1 MNFNELYENLKV
13 LDETR
18 APKEFKNDA
27 GQLHS
32 KDDRPSYMSSN
43 RQHIMWHKNGKLH
56 REKGPAET
64 WGTVTK
70 YTIRFWKDGE
80 IHRSDGPAE
89 IRNTTIF
96 TPNLT
101 WYKNGVIHRSDGPAA
116 ITFVNGQYDLDWYT
130 NGTKLDRFNL
140 PKDVQKLADGYTQAD
155 AKKEYDKFIN
165 QAESY
170 MEKSIE
176 FVNEIDNPTSEE

>member
-1 MNFNELYENLKV
+1 MNFNELFENLKV

-18 APKEFKNDA
+18 AAKEWKNSA

-32 KDDRPSYMSSN
+32 TDGKPSYMSSN
-43 RQHIMWHKNGKLH
+43 RQHVMWHKNGKLH
-56 REKGPAET
+56 RENGPAET

-70 YTIRFWKDGE
+70 YTVRFWKDGE
-80 IHRSDGPAE
+80 IHRTDGPAE

-101 WYKNGVIHRSDGPAA
+101 WYKNGNIHRSNGPAA

-130 NGTKLDRFNL
+130 DGTKLDKFNL
-140 PKDVQKLADGYTQAD
+140 PRDMQKVADSYTQSD
-155 AKKEYDKFIN
+155 AEKEYKKYIN
-165 QAESY
+165 EAESF
-170 MEKSIE
+170 MEKSLK
-176 FVNEIDNPTSEE
+176 FVEDVDNPEHKE